1 MARKSDGFTEGQVR
15 GFKQPE
21 SGYVL
26 HWDAKTPGLGLRVTA
41 GGARSYVFE
50 RRVNGSTARTTIGD
64 VRVWKLDDARKRARE
79 LSVLVDKGSDPRIVA
94 AEERAK
100 AEARRVESARRDM
113 LVEGVW
119 QAYVEAN
126 EHKWGARH
134 RDAHVSLAHRGG
146 EKFKR
151 GKGLTKPAPLASL
164 MPLKLSELT
173 SETVEAWLKQ
183 ESKKRP
189 TSTAGA
195 YRLLRA
201 FCTWTQGK
209 PQKDKPDY
217 RGIVAADACSA
228 REVSDALPTPKPK
241 GDKLKRGELAAW
253 FTAVRGL
260 QNPVISAY
268 LQCLLLTGA
277 RREEMAGLRW
287 KDVSISTRP
296 QDSSLTLRDKVEG
309 VREISLSPYVAALIA
324 GLPRK
329 NQWVFNSETSESGH
343 IIEPR
348 KLHNAALKTAGVAH
362 VSLHGLRRTFAT
374 LPDYLDD
381 MPAGVIAQ
389 IMGHK
394 PSATAEKHY
403 KVRQIDQLHI
413 WHAKLEAWILA
424 EAGVAFTPPAAK
436 GRLGVVASNGT
447 VQPTAAAA

>member
-1 MARKSDGFTEGQVR
+1 
-15 GFKQPE
+15 
-21 SGYVL
+21 
-26 HWDAKTPGLGLRVTA
+26 
-41 GGARSYVFE
+41 
-50 RRVNGSTARTTIGD
+50 
-64 VRVWKLDDARKRARE
+64 
-79 LSVLVDKGSDPRIVA
+79 
-94 AEERAK
+94 
-100 AEARRVESARRDM
+100 
-113 LVEGVW
+113 VW
-119 QAYVEAN
+119 QAYIDAN
-126 EHKWGARH
+126 GHKWGERH
-134 RDAHVSLAHRGG
+134 LAAHVSLAHRGG

-151 GKGLTKPAPLASL
+151 GKGVTKPGPLAAL

-201 FCTWTQGK
+201 FCTWTHGK
-209 PQKDKPDY
+209 PAKDKSDY
-217 RGIVAADACSA
+217 RGIVAPDACSA
-228 REVSDALPTPKPK
+228 REVSDALPTTKPK
-241 GDKLKRGELAAW
+241 GDKLKRGDLAAW
-253 FTAVRGL
+253 FAAVRAMK
-260 QNPVISAY
+260 NPVISAY

-287 KDVSISTRP
+287 KDVVTRARP
-296 QDSSLTLRDKVEG
+296 EDSSLTLRDKVEG
-309 VREISLSPYVAALIA
+309 VREISLPPYVAALINA
-324 GLPRK
+324 LPRR
-329 NQWVFNSETSESGH
+329 NEWVFSSETSESGR

-348 KLHNAALKTAGVAH
+348 KLHNAALSAAGIDH

-413 WHAKLEAWILA
+413 WHAKLERWILA
-424 EAGVAFTPPAAK
+424 EAGITLPVLTDLDAANDSTHSVAA
-436 GRLGVVASNGT
+436 
-447 VQPTAAAA
+447 